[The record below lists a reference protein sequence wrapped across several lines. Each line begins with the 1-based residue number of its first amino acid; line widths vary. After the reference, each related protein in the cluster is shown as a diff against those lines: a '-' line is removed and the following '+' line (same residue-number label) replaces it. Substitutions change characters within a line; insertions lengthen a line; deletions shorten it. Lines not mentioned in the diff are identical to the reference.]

1 MLAWLDEGHAVFAA
15 GLAAPLME
23 QEQFDEAEH
32 VYRADL
38 GLTDTPSRPGQHPGN
53 VWALH
58 GLHECLMRRGMD
70 GDAVHVKQRL
80 DIVVARADVEIG
92 SSCFCRVH

>member
-1 MLAWLDEGHAVFAA
+1 
-15 GLAAPLME
+15 ME
-23 QEQFDEAEH
+23 QKQFDEAEQ

-38 GLTDTPSRPGQHPGN
+38 GLTDALSRPCQHPGN

-70 GDAVHVKQRL
+70 GDAAHMKQRL
-80 DIVVARADVEIG
+80 DIVAARADVEI
-92 SSCFCRVH
+92 SFSCFCRVD